1 MMYGIICH
9 IINMLVNRNDQRC
22 DNSKSRISAIIGEKG
37 YDNNVTI
44 VKYICEFEN

>member
-1 MMYGIICH
+1 MMYGFICH
-9 IINMLVNRNDQRC
+9 IISIPVNRNDQRC
-22 DNSKSRISAIIGEKG
+22 NNSKLRVSAIIGGKG